1 MGDVANDVV
10 DSLRQFFLW
19 RWFYLLKLLVQ
30 LLFLDFK
37 QNIIHVSL
45 VIFHYLLRSLNRFRW
60 RRISLLA
67 LIYRLFTFNRTFLDS
82 LSLLFHLF
90 LFIDWFL
97 NIWSWFVCSHLQYF
111 SRLRLFL
118 YVLLWLILSSN
129 IDKLANLTS
138 DIIFGN
144 NNFHF
149 WNNSLINHWFCQF
162 FIALLRLREQKLL
175 QLKQVGV
182 FRAVPYII
190 RLNFWAQVFVLNL
203 LGNSVLFAK
212 IFQKVII

>member
-45 VIFHYLLRSLNRFRW
+45 VIFHNLLRSLNRLRW

-97 NIWSWFVCSHLQYF
+97 NI
-111 SRLRLFL
+111 
-118 YVLLWLILSSN
+118 
-129 IDKLANLTS
+129 
-138 DIIFGN
+138 
-144 NNFHF
+144 
-149 WNNSLINHWFCQF
+149 
-162 FIALLRLREQKLL
+162 
-175 QLKQVGV
+175 
-182 FRAVPYII
+182 
-190 RLNFWAQVFVLNL
+190 
-203 LGNSVLFAK
+203 
-212 IFQKVII
+212 